1 MRIQNLAIVLMF
13 WMVLA
18 GSAFA
23 EPQGGLSKAGH
34 KAFDDLINGKA
45 SVEIRDSGL
54 ANEICGETTP
64 CVAKLSAVHE
74 AFNARYKKDNG
85 DSCAA
90 PFRYDF
96 REIDCGLDG
105 APDLWVQYRGA
116 CIYDYS
122 EAEESGNHV
131 VITRDKDG
139 AYLLV
144 QSIDYWERNTF
155 EFYEK
160 AYYKRHGACGATCF
174 SDEIGF
180 MGDACQMKQLY
191 LLDYDVVDED
201 EAFHIGSPEIGIELV
216 EISILGNKYYRF
228 FGDINDKAE
237 KELIE
242 NGRKAVTVLNPLLP
256 KVFKMD
262 ETIFDKILT
271 SKALDRE
278 IDAAKASCKP
288 QVVANHIYTVP
299 DPGHL
304 IYCCECGRVKKGP
317 CNPVVCAYP
326 HEKQAEVDKKFKK
339 WKRTHCSPLPDH
351 STYRRVC
358 EMAQLDLRTSEG
370 RHGWIVLKS
379 DEYCVTH
386 KYKSIFKTGG
396 NV

>member
-74 AFNARYKKDNG
+74 AFDARYKKDNG

-139 AYLLV
+139 ASLLV

-228 FGDINDKAE
+228 FGDINDKTE

-288 QVVANHIYTVP
+288 AKKSRTFEVDLGQK
-299 DPGHL
+299 
-304 IYCCECGRVKKGP
+304 YCCCCGKKRRPPCLP
-317 CNPVVCAYP
+317 CNCMRSYTP
-326 HEKQAEVDKKFKK
+326 QDEVDKKFKK
-339 WKRTHCSPLPDH
+339 WKRTHCSPLPNH
-351 STYRRVC
+351 PSYRSLC
-358 EMAQLDLRTSEG
+358 EMERLDQNTREG
-370 RHGWIVLKS
+370 RIKWDLLKS
-379 DEYCVTH
+379 DEYCVT
-386 KYKSIFKTGG
+386 YSTQSIFKKK
-396 NV
+396 